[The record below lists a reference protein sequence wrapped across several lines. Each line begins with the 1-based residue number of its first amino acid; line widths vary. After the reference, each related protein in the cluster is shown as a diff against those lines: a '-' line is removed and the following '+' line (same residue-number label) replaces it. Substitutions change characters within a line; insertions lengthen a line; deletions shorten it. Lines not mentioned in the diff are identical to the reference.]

1 MTEEFQ
7 TFNEVG
13 DAIGLEPRDF
23 VHSKGLWHK
32 SSQVY
37 LFDLNGMLLLQ
48 QRSDQKDLY
57 AGLWTD
63 SVGEHLKPRESHRQG
78 AYRGLYEELKV
89 SEICLYEFGDSFA
102 SDIAYRDF
110 IDREFKQAYFGLIVD
125 KDEID
130 PDPKEV
136 KSICWVGKD
145 KLSSL
150 VTSFDSIFCPPF
162 LLDLQRLDLIN
173 KWDGIVDGL
182 LGKH

>member
-1 MTEEFQ
+1 MY
-7 TFNEVG
+7 
-13 DAIGLEPRDF
+13 
-23 VHSKGLWHK
+23 K
-32 SSQVY
+32 
-37 LFDLNGMLLLQ
+37 
-48 QRSDQKDLY
+48 
-57 AGLWTD
+57 
-63 SVGEHLKPRESHRQG
+63 RQ
-78 AYRGLYEELKV
+78 
-89 SEICLYEFGDSFA
+89 A

-125 KDEID
+125 KGEID

>member
-7 TFNEVG
+7 TFNEFG

-63 SVGEHLKPRESHRQG
+63 SVGEHLKPGESHRQG

-125 KDEID
+125 KGEID

-136 KSICWVGKD
+136 KSICWVGKE
-145 KLSSL
+145 
-150 VTSFDSIFCPPF
+150 
-162 LLDLQRLDLIN
+162 
-173 KWDGIVDGL
+173 
-182 LGKH
+182 